1 MQGAYNPSKLPKRD
15 DLSLELK
22 HGKVYLVGAGPGDPA
37 LATVKAVQCLQKA
50 EVVIYD
56 YLASERLLEFAP
68 PAAERIY
75 VGKKAGD
82 HAMSQGQINDLLVE
96 KGSDSVVVR
105 LKGGDPFIF
114 GRGGEEALALREA
127 GVEFE
132 VVPGVTS
139 AIAVPAYAGVPLTHR
154 GLAAS
159 VAFVTGHEMPGK
171 ETSDIHWDRLATGV
185 GTLVFLMGVKNLEL
199 ISSQL
204 IANGRSGQTP
214 VAVIRWGTTAE
225 QRTVTGTLATI
236 AQVAEEAGIKP
247 PAIIVVGEV
256 AGLRQQLNWFE
267 ERPLYGKTVVV
278 TRAREQASD
287 FRLLL
292 EEKGAQCLEF
302 PTIEVVPPTN
312 WDLVD
317 QAIDHLDHYDWLIFT
332 SINGVH
338 FFFQRLREKGRD
350 VRALHR
356 ARIAAIGPK
365 TAAGLE
371 ERGLLLDLIPSEY
384 RAEAVIDGLG
394 AEEVRGKSFLLPR
407 AARAREI
414 LPEKIKEMGGQ
425 IDVVPVYET
434 IRPTGKSE
442 EVRDLLKKGV
452 VSCITFTSSS
462 TVENFAGMFP
472 EDDLPSLVEKASI
485 ACIGPITAQTAREY
499 GLEVKI
505 MPGEY
510 TIEALAAKVV
520 EYFSQS

>member
-1 MQGAYNPSKLPKRD
+1 M
-15 DLSLELK
+15 ELK

-37 LATVKAVQCLQKA
+37 LATLKAVECLQKA
-50 EVVIYD
+50 EVIIYD

-68 PAAERIY
+68 PQAERIY

-82 HAMSQGQINDLLVE
+82 HAMSQEQINALLVE
-96 KGSDSVVVR
+96 KGCTSVVVR

-127 GVEFE
+127 GISFE

-139 AIAVPAYAGVPLTHR
+139 AISVPAYAGIPLTHR

-171 ETSDIHWDRLATGV
+171 EKSDIRWDQLATSV
-185 GTLVFLMGVKNLEL
+185 GTLVFLMGVKNLEF

-204 IANGRSGQTP
+204 MAHGRAAETP

-225 QRTVTGTLATI
+225 QQTVAGTLGDI
-236 AQVAEEAGIKP
+236 AQIANEAGIKP

-256 AGLRQQLNWFE
+256 AGLRQHLNWFE
-267 ERPLYGKTVVV
+267 ERPLFGKTVVV
-278 TRAREQASD
+278 TRAREQASV
-287 FRLLL
+287 FRVLL

-317 QAIDHLDHYDWLIFT
+317 QAIHHIDQYDWVIFT
-332 SINGVH
+332 SINGVR
-338 FFFQRLREKGRD
+338 FFFQRLKEKGRD
-350 VRALHR
+350 LRVLHR
-356 ARIAAIGPK
+356 ARIGAIGPK

-371 ERGLLLDLIPSEY
+371 ERGLRLDFIPSEY

-407 AARAREI
+407 AAKAREV
-414 LPEKIKEMGGQ
+414 LPEKIKEMGGR

-434 IRPTGKSE
+434 IRPTAKRE

-462 TVENFAGMFP
+462 TVENFAQMFP
-472 EDDLPSLVEKASI
+472 EDHLPSLVQKAAI

-499 GLEVKI
+499 GLAVNI
-505 MPGEY
+505 MPEEY
-510 TIEALAAKVV
+510 TVEALTAEVV
-520 EYFSQS
+520 EYLSRS

>member
-1 MQGAYNPSKLPKRD
+1 MK
-15 DLSLELK
+15 LK

-37 LATVKAVQCLQKA
+37 LATLKAVECLYKA

-56 YLASERLLEFAP
+56 YLANERLLEFASP
-68 PAAERIY
+68 QAERIY

-82 HAMSQGQINDLLVE
+82 HTMSQEQINALLVE
-96 KGSDSVVVR
+96 KGRSSVVVR

-127 GVEFE
+127 GVSFE

-139 AIAVPAYAGVPLTHR
+139 AIAVPAYAGIPLTHR

-171 ETSDIHWDRLATGV
+171 EKSDIHWNRLATSV
-185 GTLVFLMGVKNLEL
+185 GTLVFLMGVKNLEF

-204 IANGRSGQTP
+204 MAHGRVAETP

-225 QRTVTGTLATI
+225 QQTVAGTLGNI
-236 AQVAEEAGIKP
+236 AQIVDQAGIKP
-247 PAIIVVGEV
+247 PGIIVVGEV

-267 ERPLYGKTVVV
+267 EKPLFGKTVVV
-278 TRAREQASD
+278 TRAREQASG

-302 PTIEVVPPTN
+302 PTIEVVDPAN
-312 WDLVD
+312 WDLLD
-317 QAIDHLDHYDWLIFT
+317 QAIYQINQYDWIIFT
-332 SINGVH
+332 SINGVR
-338 FFFQRLREKGRD
+338 FFFRRLKEKDKD
-350 VRALHR
+350 VRALHGV
-356 ARIAAIGPK
+356 RIAAIGPK

-371 ERGLLLDLIPSEY
+371 ELGLRLDLIPSEY

-394 AEEVRGKSFLLPR
+394 AEEVRGRSFLLPR

-414 LPEKIKEMGGQ
+414 LPEKIREMGGK
-425 IDVVPVYET
+425 IDVIPVYET
-434 IRPTGKSE
+434 IRPSAKRE

-452 VSCITFTSSS
+452 ISCITFTSSS
-462 TVENFAGMFP
+462 TVENFAAMFP
-472 EDDLPSLVEKASI
+472 EDDLPSLVHKAAI
-485 ACIGPITAQTAREY
+485 ACIGPITAQTAREH
-499 GLEVKI
+499 GLIVKI
-505 MPGEY
+505 MPEEY
-510 TIEALAAKVV
+510 TIEALSAEVV
-520 EYFSQS
+520 EYFSRA

>member
-1 MQGAYNPSKLPKRD
+1 M
-15 DLSLELK
+15 ELK

-37 LATVKAVQCLQKA
+37 LATIKAVQCLQKA

-236 AQVAEEAGIKP
+236 AQVAKEAGIKP

-302 PTIEVVPPTN
+302 PTIEVVPPVN

-317 QAIDHLDHYDWLIFT
+317 QAIDHIDHYDWLIFT
-332 SINGVH
+332 SINGVR

-472 EDDLPSLVEKASI
+472 EDDLPSLVQKAAI
-485 ACIGPITAQTAREY
+485 ACIGPITAQTAREH
-499 GLEVKI
+499 GLAVNI
-505 MPGEY
+505 IPAEY
-510 TIEALAAKVV
+510 TIEALTAEVV
-520 EYFSQS
+520 EYFNRS

>member
-1 MQGAYNPSKLPKRD
+1 MACCINQQRKD
-15 DLSLELK
+15 DPALELQ
-22 HGKVYLVGAGPGDPA
+22 HGRVYLVGAGPGDPA
-37 LATVKAVQCLQKA
+37 LATLKAVECLQQA
-50 EVVIYD
+50 EVIIYD
-56 YLASERLLEFAP
+56 YLASEKLLEFAP
-68 PAAERIY
+68 PEAERIY

-82 HAMSQGQINDLLVE
+82 HAMSQEQINALLVE
-96 KGSDSVVVR
+96 KGQSSVVVR

-127 GVEFE
+127 GISFE

-139 AIAVPAYAGVPLTHR
+139 AISVPAYAGIPLTHR

-171 ETSDIHWDRLATGV
+171 EKSDIRWDQLATSV
-185 GTLVFLMGVKNLEL
+185 GTLVFLMGVKNLEF

-204 IANGRSGQTP
+204 MAHGRAAETP

-225 QRTVTGTLATI
+225 QQTVAGTLGDI
-236 AQVAEEAGIKP
+236 AQIANEAGIKP

-256 AGLRQQLNWFE
+256 AGLRQHLNWFE
-267 ERPLYGKTVVV
+267 ERPLFGKTVVV
-278 TRAREQASD
+278 TRAREQASV
-287 FRLLL
+287 FRVLL

-317 QAIDHLDHYDWLIFT
+317 QAIHHIDQYDWVIFT
-332 SINGVH
+332 SINGVR
-338 FFFQRLREKGRD
+338 FFFQRLKEKGRD
-350 VRALHR
+350 LRVLHR
-356 ARIAAIGPK
+356 ARIGAIGPK

-371 ERGLLLDLIPSEY
+371 ERGLRLDFIPSEY

-394 AEEVRGKSFLLPR
+394 AEEVSGKSFLLPR
-407 AARAREI
+407 AAKAREV
-414 LPEKIKEMGGQ
+414 LPEKIKEMGGR

-434 IRPTGKSE
+434 IRPTAKRE

-462 TVENFAGMFP
+462 TVENFAQMFP
-472 EDDLPSLVEKASI
+472 EDHLPSLVQKAAI

-499 GLEVKI
+499 GLAVNI
-505 MPGEY
+505 MPEEY
-510 TIEALAAKVV
+510 TVEALTAEVV
-520 EYFSQS
+520 EYLSRS